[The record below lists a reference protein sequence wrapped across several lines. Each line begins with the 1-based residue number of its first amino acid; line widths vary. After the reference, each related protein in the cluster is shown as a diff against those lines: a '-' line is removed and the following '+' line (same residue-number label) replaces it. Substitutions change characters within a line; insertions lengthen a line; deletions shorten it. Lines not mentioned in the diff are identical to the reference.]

1 MSKMSLKQGIMAG
14 MLAVSLLAANSTVLA
29 AETTTGNDKDGTKA
43 TSHGH
48 INLKPNEGKES
59 PEVLVPEEEKNEA
72 PDTETPSTGNKGPLT
87 IDAISA
93 LEFGSF
99 ELSGKTEVYSVTNQ
113 VDGIKTKKVQVTDR
127 RGTGSGWD
135 LQVKSSEFADK
146 TDDKK
151 ILKGATLSFPQGRM
165 DKTEGNTSAEPLVSE
180 ITLLTGNAQADSF
193 MKAEAGA
200 GIGSWMNVMDSSEVK
215 ITVPAGNL
223 AGDYSATL
231 EWSLISVPTAE

>member
-1 MSKMSLKQGIMAG
+1 MSLKQGIMAG

-29 AETTTGNDKDGTKA
+29 AETTTGNDNDGTKA

-48 INLKPNEGKES
+48 IDLKPNEGKES
-59 PEVLVPEEEKNEA
+59 PEVLVPEEEKTEA

-93 LEFGSF
+93 LEFGAF
-99 ELSGKTEVYSVTNQ
+99 ELSGTTEVYSVTNQ
-113 VDGIKTKKVQVTDR
+113 VDGIKSKKVQVTDR
-127 RGTGSGWD
+127 RGTGAGWN

-146 TDDKK
+146 TDAKK
-151 ILKGATLSFPQGRM
+151 ILKGATLSFPIGRM
-165 DKTEGNTSAEPLVSE
+165 DKTEGNTSAEPKKSE
-180 ITLLTGNAQADSF
+180 VTLITGNSELDSF

-200 GIGSWMNVMDSSEVK
+200 GLGSWMNVMNSSEVEIK
-215 ITVPAGNL
+215 VPAGNL

-231 EWSLISVPTAE
+231 EWSLISVPTAEEK